1 MSTIKHLWR
10 AVQILRDAY
19 EDEIQ
24 ETLEREGQW
33 TWNLKNWTIQFVEE
47 YNHKSITAYRAKDEL
62 TNWSD
67 YITLEAFTR
76 KWEQI
81 A

>member
-24 ETLEREGQW
+24 DTLEREGQW
-33 TWNLKNWTIQFVEE
+33 TWNLKNWTIQFYEE
-47 YNHKSITAYRAKDEL
+47 DNYKSITAYRAKDEL
-62 TNWSD
+62 TDWSD
-67 YITLEAFTR
+67 YIALEQFTR

-81 A
+81 T